1 MKKGG
6 TVRHVP
12 VGALLR
18 RMALNTKKRSAAPTP
33 EKTQTGKRQK
43 PFRARGG
50 QTDGVPRREDTS

>member
-12 VGALLR
+12 GDALLR
-18 RMALNTKKRSAAPTP
+18 RMALNTKKRSAAPPP

-43 PFRARGG
+43 PFRAGKALQG
-50 QTDGVPRREDTS
+50 D

>member
-33 EKTQTGKRQK
+33 EKTQTGKRRK
-43 PFRARGG
+43 PFRTREE